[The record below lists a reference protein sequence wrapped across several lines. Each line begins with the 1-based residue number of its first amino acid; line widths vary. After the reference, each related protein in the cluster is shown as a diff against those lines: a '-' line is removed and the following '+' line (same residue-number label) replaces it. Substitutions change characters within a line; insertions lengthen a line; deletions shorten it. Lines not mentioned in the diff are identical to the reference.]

1 MIFPFISLLAALT
14 VTAKAPEPTGP
25 VWTQIGTKSEP
36 KNAEVR
42 LELAARFQAMM
53 SKPGKATDHYEPDIN
68 SPKSAHFLPDGS
80 KLYIE
85 SLEGGH
91 TVVIDVP
98 TWTRKTSIEHE
109 FTAADSARFAGTEV
123 FDYKFGKRSNVNVF
137 RGKPVESALSHDGKY
152 LWVTY
157 YRRSF
162 DANAQLPSAVAL
174 IDTRTD
180 SILRVFPTGP
190 LPKMIA
196 SSPDGKWLAITHW
209 GDNTI
214 AVMDISASTPDSFR
228 YVKHLVAGT
237 RAKLDFDENAKVD
250 RDNNCGNCLRGTVFT
265 PDSKTLL
272 VGRMGGS
279 GGISAWSTG
288 DWTFIGNATG
298 MRENVRHIVIKQNT
312 LFLSE
317 NQPGVVQKL
326 PLDTF
331 LAALASGD
339 SSESVPVAGWKSASV
354 GYGARTIS
362 VDDSAQYLYA
372 AVNGRSEIK
381 VVRTRD
387 MAVVATIQ
395 ADSYPVGMDL
405 SPDGKWLVVT
415 AQGHSDGGGNSVMVY
430 RVETGAKVP
439 DIAPVSD
446 TARQAPA
453 PVSDTAKKVPAPA
466 TRKLNIF

>member
-1 MIFPFISLLAALT
+1 MGKYQSWAGILPLPPMTLPRFTALIAVISSFAFAESD
-14 VTAKAPEPTGP
+14 KA

-36 KNAEVR
+36 RDAEVK
-42 LELAARFQAMM
+42 LELVARFQSMM
-53 SKPGKATDHYEPDIN
+53 SKPGKAADHYEPDIN

-85 SLEGGH
+85 SLEGGK

-98 TWTRKTSIEHE
+98 TWTRKTTIEHE
-109 FTAADSARFAGTEV
+109 FTAADQSRFAGTEV
-123 FDYKFGKRSNVNVF
+123 FDYHFGKRSNVNVF

-180 SILRVFPTGP
+180 SIIRVFPTGP

-196 SSPDGKWLAITHW
+196 SSPDGKWLAVTHW

-228 YVKHLVAGT
+228 YVKHLVAGS
-237 RAKLDFDENAKVD
+237 RAKLDFDENEKVD
-250 RDNNCGNCLRGTVFT
+250 RDNNCGYCLRGTVFT

-279 GGISAWSTG
+279 GGISAWRTG
-288 DWTFIGNATG
+288 DWTFLGNATG
-298 MRENVRHIVIKQNT
+298 MRENVRHIVIKQGT

-326 PLDTF
+326 PLPNF
-331 LAALASGD
+331 LSALGAAKP
-339 SSESVPVAGWKSASV
+339 SESIPVDGWKSATV

-362 VDDSAQYLYA
+362 VDDSAKYLYA
-372 AVNGRSEIK
+372 AVNGKSEIK
-381 VVRTRD
+381 VVRTKD

-405 SPDGKWLVVT
+405 SPDGRWLVVT
-415 AQGHSDGGGNSVMVY
+415 AQGHTDGGGNSVMVY
-430 RVETGAKVP
+430 RV
-439 DIAPVSD
+439 DL
-446 TARQAPA
+446 
-453 PVSDTAKKVPAPA
+453 
-466 TRKLNIF
+466 RK

>member
-1 MIFPFISLLAALT
+1 MIPPFLSLLGALFVAAKPP
-14 VTAKAPEPTGP
+14 VSDGP
-25 VWTQIGTKSEP
+25 VWTQIGTRSEP
-36 KNAEVR
+36 KTAEVR
-42 LELAARFQAMM
+42 LELVARFQSMM
-53 SKPGKATDHYEPDIN
+53 SKPVKASDHYEPHIN

-109 FTAADSARFAGTEV
+109 FSDADSSRFSGTEV
-123 FDYKFGKRSNVNVF
+123 FDYSFGKRTNVNVF

-180 SILRVFPTGP
+180 SIVRVFPTGP

-196 SSPDGKWLAITHW
+196 SSPDGKWLAVTHW
-209 GDNTI
+209 GDNTV

-237 RAKLDFDENAKVD
+237 RAKLEFDENSKVD

-288 DWTFIGNATG
+288 DWTFLGNATG

-326 PLDTF
+326 PLDAF
-331 LAALASGD
+331 LSALRAGD
-339 SSESVPVAGWKSASV
+339 SSQSVPVAGWKSASV

-362 VDDSAQYLYA
+362 VDDSAKYLYA
-372 AVNGRSEIK
+372 AVNGKSEIK
-381 VVRTRD
+381 VVRIRD

-415 AQGHSDGGGNSVMVY
+415 AQGHTDGGGNSVMIY
-430 RVETGAKVP
+430 RVEGGPKVP
-439 DIAPVSD
+439 LIAPVAD
-446 TARQAPA
+446 TVGKQ
-453 PVSDTAKKVPAPA
+453 VVPAADTGKKAVEPVV
-466 TRKLNIF
+466 RPSLF